1 MASVELDKINKLY
14 ENGFHAVKDLSID
27 VADGEFLVLVGPSG
41 CGKSTALRMVAGL
54 EDISTGELRIGGRRV
69 NEVDPQGRDIAMVFQ
84 SYALYPHM
92 SVADNIAYGL
102 KLRKMPKDEMKAR
115 IKKAADMLELTP
127 LLDRKPKQLS
137 GGQRQRVAMGRAI
150 VREPQVFLMDEPLS
164 NLDAKLRVQM
174 RAEISAVVRS
184 LKTTTLYV
192 THDQTEA
199 MTMGDRMAVMKAGI
213 LQQLGTPGECYDTPN
228 NIFVA
233 QFVGSPPMNLSLA
246 RLVQGPAGLQLEL
259 GGSLLDVPETVLKE
273 RPALAQYAGRTIALG
288 VRSEDMEDAELAK
301 VPAERRIKGKVALTE
316 ALGSEI
322 IVHFTFPGEP
332 VVTDD
337 TKLLAKESGGGELH
351 IGTGDGV
358 KWVASFAP
366 RSRVHMGDEI
376 GIAVDVERVHYFDPE
391 TSLAIRD

>member
-1 MASVELDKINKLY
+1 M
-14 ENGFHAVKDLSID
+14 
-27 VADGEFLVLVGPSG
+27 
-41 CGKSTALRMVAGL
+41 
-54 EDISTGELRIGGRRV
+54 
-69 NEVDPQGRDIAMVFQ
+69 
-84 SYALYPHM
+84 
-92 SVADNIAYGL
+92 
-102 KLRKMPKDEMKAR
+102 
-115 IKKAADMLELTP
+115 
-127 LLDRKPKQLS
+127 
-137 GGQRQRVAMGRAI
+137 
-150 VREPQVFLMDEPLS
+150 
-164 NLDAKLRVQM
+164 
-174 RAEISAVVRS
+174 
-184 LKTTTLYV
+184 
-192 THDQTEA
+192 
-199 MTMGDRMAVMKAGI
+199 
-213 LQQLGTPGECYDTPN
+213 
-228 NIFVA
+228 
-233 QFVGSPPMNLSLA
+233 
-246 RLVQGPAGLQLEL
+246 
-259 GGSLLDVPETVLKE
+259 LKE